1 MKKPGLYIPKP
12 IIALAGV
19 ALFISIFIIGGVSGS
34 LNVSNHAITG
44 TETLIST
51 TRINS
56 EQENPVI
63 YQDRI
68 VWQGFDVSN
77 YTFDIILYNL
87 TNGKEMILT
96 ADTPDS
102 DQINPAIYGDLV
114 VWEDGR
120 NGYSDIFEYNLTN
133 QEVSWI
139 TQNTTDTNQAF
150 PAVNGDRIVWQDNRN
165 GSWDVYLYDLLTENE
180 TQITDGSSDNE
191 FPDIYG
197 TWVVWQSMDLVNM
210 TTDIMVYNIQTG
222 ITRNLISDSQHS
234 NREYPKIWGE
244 NVVWQEVDAINSTY
258 DVYLCNLTSG
268 FIQILTP
275 DTTTS
280 NQMHPRIENNRVV
293 WEDDRDGKWNI
304 YSYELSTGTTST
316 LPNDT
321 YDRTY
326 PAISGDRIVWQD
338 MHSGLSQIYL
348 FTLGNPVSCPQADF
362 EGNNSIGALP
372 LTVYFSDKSTGNPI
386 NWNWDFGDG
395 TSGTGMNVT
404 HVYNNSGI
412 YTVTLTVSTPYCRD
426 SKRIENL
433 VTAGG
438 MPEAQFSVNTT
449 EGPAPLTVGFIDES
463 SGEPTDW
470 IWEFGDGTTSTEQNP
485 EHTYPAGLYTVR
497 LTSGNE
503 FGNDTIEKENIIT
516 VVNGTP
522 NLMNLNIMGLEIQE
536 FEDKQHIVVN
546 TTLLSVYSFNRTEIN
561 LSYPQGSNLRY
572 IRFFSE
578 NGTEFLHSTNS
589 TIEGNI
595 SGMHL
600 ESEALGQDGIIQI
613 GLDSQYYSQNG
624 SISLITWE
632 NMTPLDLEAAKQAW
646 FNMTIGDVTGGAYTA
661 EFIKNGIGQTGPA
674 TIRMAVNSS
683 WITEQEPLYGM
694 EIDSD
699 PQGANVYVDGV
710 FKGVTPTVIAGTTA
724 GSYKLEVTKNGY
736 NDIARTVS
744 LGGIRI
750 IRIGDD
756 GISEVLPTRYLYS
769 DPGKN
774 LDYFEADSPDGLS
787 KFSVVGLSYSG
798 NPFQLLV
805 LSITRYL
812 TGGGGGGGGGGG
824 SSSSGSTIAATPS
837 PTATESSTISSTEEG
852 INPEITLTPEPSVPQ
867 GEPTTLIPE
876 EPATPV
882 PTPTTPPPL
891 GPLGIIIGMFG
902 WLETVL
908 KGRMVFILAAVAIT
922 VVSVIAIWKK
932 GYLGRE

>member
-1 MKKPGLYIPKP
+1 MNKSGTKASKSVAMLLL
-12 IIALAGV
+12 IILITTMSA
-19 ALFISIFIIGGVSGS
+19 SGEFVYPV
-34 LNVSNHAITG
+34 LTG
-44 TETLIST
+44 TMTPVST
-51 TRINS
+51 TRTDSDQTFPAIDND
-56 EQENPVI
+56 Q
-63 YQDRI
+63 I
-68 VWQGFDVSN
+68 VWQTSDSFN
-77 YTFDIILYNL
+77 FTYDIVFYNI
-87 TNGKEMILT
+87 TNGQEIMLT
-96 ADTPDS
+96 PGTDDT
-102 DQINPAIYGDLV
+102 DQVNPSVSGNLV

-120 NGYSDIFEYNLTN
+120 NGRSDIYLYDLYNR
-133 QEVSWI
+133 QQMPI
-139 TQNTTDTNQAF
+139 TASPPNSNQAR
-150 PAVNGDRIVWQDNRN
+150 PAIDGRKIVWQDNRN
-165 GSWDVYLYDLLTENE
+165 DKWDIYLADLDNSSETRITGGSED
-180 TQITDGSSDNE
+180 SE
-191 FPDIYG
+191 FPDISE
-197 TWVVWQSMDLVNM
+197 TKIVWQSLDELNQ
-210 TTDIMVYNIQTG
+210 TYDINIYDNETG
-222 ITRNLISDSQHS
+222 ITRLLTPNTTDSNQMFP
-234 NREYPKIWGE
+234 RIWKDY
-244 NVVWQEVDAINSTY
+244 VVWQGVDVVNGTNDI
-258 DVYLCNLTSG
+258 YLYNLTGSEG
-268 FIQILTP
+268 AICITP
-275 DTTTS
+275 DTGNS
-280 NQMHPRIENNRVV
+280 NQERPAIDEGRVV